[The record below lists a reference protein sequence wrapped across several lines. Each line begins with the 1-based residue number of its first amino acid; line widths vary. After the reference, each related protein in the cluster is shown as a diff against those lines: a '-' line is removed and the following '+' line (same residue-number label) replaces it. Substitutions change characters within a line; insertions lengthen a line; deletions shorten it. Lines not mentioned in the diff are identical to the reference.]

1 MSLEEVYL
9 QPTGWWRGSLGSP
22 ESELTTVVGQ
32 RLQDRV
38 TWPGIGKLRAS
49 HRGAGGPHYGPGTAA
64 GLASR
69 EPSTGCRNLKAEKP
83 ATGVSVRPTSRDVS
97 EMQCL
102 AR

>member
-1 MSLEEVYL
+1 MKNKLEYKTTPFLKAGVQMSLEEVYL

-22 ESELTTVVGQ
+22 ESEMTTVVGQ

-49 HRGAGGPHYGPGTAA
+49 HRGAGGPHYRPGTAA

-69 EPSTGCRNLKAEKP
+69 EPSTR
-83 ATGVSVRPTSRDVS
+83 
-97 EMQCL
+97 MQEPQG
-102 AR
+102 